1 MVGTPAAT
9 FYYVSSPRHLGF
21 QPRLSQTL
29 RMLSNILRQLIFQAL
44 PPQVLPHFGYN
55 PRHLVFKPRLP
66 QALPRL
72 VTIRVNLFYYQV
84 FLSYAPG

>member
-1 MVGTPAAT
+1 MLCNNL
-9 FYYVSSPRHLGF
+9 RHLV
-21 QPRLSQTL
+21 
-29 RMLSNILRQLIFQAL
+29 FQAPL
-44 PPQVLPHFGYN
+44 PLALSHFGYN